1 MTLSLA
7 DKAGTSLLVLF
18 VLSSLVWL
26 GFDWAAGYPTIGP
39 AVLLVMGFE
48 SRGIITRIVGWI
60 ESVF

>member
-7 DKAGTSLLVLF
+7 DKTETALLVFF
-18 VLSSLVWL
+18 VLSSLVWF
-26 GFDWAAGYPTIGP
+26 GFDWVAGYPTIGP
-39 AVLLVMGFE
+39 AVLLVIGFE